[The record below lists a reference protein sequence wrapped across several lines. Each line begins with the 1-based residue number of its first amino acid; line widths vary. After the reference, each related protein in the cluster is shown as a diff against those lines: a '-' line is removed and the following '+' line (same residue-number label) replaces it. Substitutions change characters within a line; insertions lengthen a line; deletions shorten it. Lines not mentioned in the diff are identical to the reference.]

1 MLEFYR
7 YIIVVCVLSIFAASQ
22 VFAGLIMEQV
32 RYEKGSSQKLKGT
45 IYMQDNKVKFFDE
58 EGQFS
63 AIFNLETGEAI
74 QIDNTSKTYSSTQAK
89 DYYQYYVEY
98 ALKMKN
104 AMQQQLAELLPDKRA
119 QAEEMMKRQGIELPG
134 SNPIPVKI
142 TLKKTDDTDN
152 IAGYKSVKYEVYRNG
167 KLNEE
172 IWTSNEVGF
181 EAEVEMRKMSVYLC
195 ELRKIEDSL
204 GESSSVSKESEK
216 AYIEIFGSGFPMRT
230 VDYPVSGNSIIE
242 ETVKV
247 SRKQIDTSEFRPPA
261 GYTKV
266 PLEDMLQLGSGQ

>member
-1 MLEFYR
+1 MAGFYR
-7 YIIVVCVLSIFAASQ
+7 SLIFIFVLLIGTSQ
-22 VFAGLIMEQV
+22 VFAGLVMERE
-32 RYEKGSSQKLKGT
+32 RYEKGSIQKLKGT
-45 IYMQDNKVKFFDE
+45 VYMQDNKVKFIDG

-63 AIFNLETGEAI
+63 SIFNLETGEAI

-104 AMQQQLAELLPDKRA
+104 AMQQQLAELPPDKRA

-134 SNPIPVKI
+134 SNSIPVKI
-142 TLKKTDDTDN
+142 TLKKTDDTDI
-152 IAGYKSVKYEVYRNG
+152 IAGYKSVKYEVYRDG
-167 KLNEE
+167 KLDEE

-181 EAEVEMRKMSVYLC
+181 EAEVDMRKMIDYLS

-204 GESSSVSKESEK
+204 GGSGSVSKESEK
-216 AYIEIFGSGFPMRT
+216 AYIEIFSSGFPMKT

-242 ETVKV
+242 ETIKV
-247 SRKQIDTSEFRPPA
+247 SKKQIDSSEFKAPA
-261 GYTKV
+261 GYREV
-266 PLEDMLQLGSGQ
+266 PLEQMLQLGSFQ